1 MNTMI
6 RQQLNDLQIAL
17 RLHQCWEEVP
27 PPAEKLASTQP
38 FAIDTLSAT
47 QWLQWIF
54 LPRMHALLD
63 ANATLPK
70 NFAISPYLEES
81 LKSETYLSAI
91 LKPIL
96 DIERLLKTEE

>member
-1 MNTMI
+1 MNTVI

-17 RLHQCWEEVP
+17 RLHHCWEEIP
-27 PPAEKLASTQP
+27 PTEDKLASTQP

-63 ANATLPK
+63 ANTALPK

-81 LKSETYLSAI
+81 LKSEPYLSAV

-96 DIERLLKTEE
+96 NIERLLKTE